1 MGFSV
6 KLYTL
11 SKRDNSTKQPA
22 ANTGTEYTC
31 VLKSGSGIM
40 RPVLAFDIGLSSDP
54 SAYNYAY
61 ISAFDRYYFIEE
73 WYFDRAMWT
82 ATLKVDVLA
91 TYKTEIGSASLYVLR
106 AASASNGNVVDTLY
120 PCKAGCTFDKD
131 VKSNPWNT
139 TPVPVIGIIGR
150 GSYQDN
156 GQDVGVSTFGSLNY
170 YALDPSTP
178 AELTTLVNTLL
189 TPTDII
195 NTTNEFLPDLDASPA
210 LQLSLVDPI
219 QYIKTC
225 VMIPVTLQDI
235 SAMDNASD
243 ITVYS
248 WHFST
253 GRKIHPASRIYKN
266 YSFTLKKHPDT
277 NSRGNYVN
285 SAPYTKITLTIPP
298 YGCIDIDTSVTCN
311 ASTLNVDIE
320 IDPTNGK
327 GILVI
332 GCNDIVLNR
341 LEAQIGVPVSLS
353 QVSRDYVGA
362 VTSAVGGIAGAV
374 GGFMGAATGLGGVA
388 GGIAGAASG
397 IGNAIEAIMPRAQ
410 TIGSTGSFVSNR
422 GDFRLDYQFM
432 RPVDDDPTHNGRPLC
447 EVRQI
452 SNLSGYMLIQDG
464 DVAINGTS
472 AEDAAVRNYL
482 ESGFYYE

>member
-22 ANTGTEYTC
+22 ANTGTEFTC

-61 ISAFDRYYFIEE
+61 ISAFGRYYFIEE

-91 TYKTEIGSASLYVLR
+91 TYKSEIGSASLYVLR
-106 AASASNGNVVDTLY
+106 AAGAHDGNIIDNLY
-120 PCKAGCTFDKD
+120 PCKTGCTFDSD
-131 VKSNPWNT
+131 SENNPWNT
-139 TPVPVIGIIGR
+139 TPTAVIGVIGK
-150 GSYQDN
+150 GS
-156 GQDVGVSTFGSLNY
+156 VFGSMNY
-170 YALDPSTP
+170 YAMDPAQTYLIDLCNN
-178 AELTTLVNTLL
+178 LTDPTLIQNDVNF
-189 TPTDII
+189 
-195 NTTNEFLPDLDASPA
+195 NNLDASYG
-210 LQLSLVDPI
+210 LQLSLVDPM
-219 QYIKTC
+219 QYVKSC
-225 VMIPVTLQDI
+225 VMIPVATQEITGL
-235 SAMDNASD
+235 DNAASFSVFSWD
-243 ITVYS
+243 NAGIGQKVY
-248 WHFST
+248 
-253 GRKIHPASRIYKN
+253 PQSRIYKN

-311 ASTLNVDIE
+311 ATTLYVDIE

-332 GCNDIVLNR
+332 KANNIILNR
-341 LEAQIGVPVSLS
+341 LEAQIGIPVSLS
-353 QVSRDYVGA
+353 SVTRDYIGA
-362 VTSAVGGIAGAV
+362 AQSALGAVGGIV
-374 GGFMGAATGLGGVA
+374 GGIASGNVGGILGGV
-388 GGIAGAASG
+388 SS
-397 IGNAIEAIMPRAQ
+397 IGNAVESIMPRAQ
-410 TIGSTGSFVSNR
+410 TIGTTGSFVSNR
-422 GDFRLDYQFM
+422 GDFKLDYQFM
-432 RPVDDDPTHNGRPLC
+432 RPVDDDNTHNGRPLC
-447 EVRQI
+447 QMKTI
-452 SNLSGYMLIQDG
+452 STLSGYILVQDG

-472 AEDAAVRNYL
+472 AEDAAIRNYL